1 MSGVDTRTISRDSL
15 FLMGDV
21 QIRGDATV
29 HKVKVR
35 NLSAG
40 GMMAE
45 GGPDVERGALI
56 SVVLRNAGRVD
67 GIVAWVENARFGIAF
82 ATEIDPKI
90 VRAHAPPADDAM
102 PPRFVR
108 TVGVNSR
115 PAAVDPQ
122 RMRKI

>member
-1 MSGVDTRTISRDSL
+1 MSGVDTRNISRDSL
-15 FLMGDV
+15 FLMADV
-21 QIRGDATV
+21 HIGGDATP

-45 GGPDVERGALI
+45 GGPEVERGAPI

-67 GIVAWVENARFGIAF
+67 GIVAWVQDARFGIAF

-90 VRAHAPPADDAM
+90 VRAPAASADGAM

-108 TVGVNSR
+108 TVGVNVR
-115 PAAVDPQ
+115 PDQVDPQ
-122 RMRKI
+122 RLRKI